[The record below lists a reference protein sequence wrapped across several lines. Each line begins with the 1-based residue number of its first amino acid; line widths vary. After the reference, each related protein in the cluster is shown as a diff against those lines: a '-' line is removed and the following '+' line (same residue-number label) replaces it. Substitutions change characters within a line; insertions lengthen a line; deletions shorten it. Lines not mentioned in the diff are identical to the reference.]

1 MPKKTAPA
9 VKTGSALDG
18 PSEAELFS
26 LAQSALLEVT
36 GEETFSTPPTL
47 THEEGVSSAHFPSA
61 MPGYPGW
68 SWTVALATIAGS
80 APTVLE
86 VELVPGDSA
95 LLSPEWVPWADR
107 MEEYLIQEKELKD
120 ALDTDSDV
128 DDDVDDDDD
137 DDDVDDDDDDV
148 DDFVEDV
155 DGVDI
160 DQLDIG
166 LEPALREVSGEA
178 TDEIDLTDMDDPD
191 SPEPAER

>member
-1 MPKKTAPA
+1 MPKKAAPA
-9 VKTGSALDG
+9 AKTGSGLDG
-18 PSEAELFS
+18 PSEAELLA

-47 THEEGVSSAHFPSA
+47 THEEGVSSAHFPST

-68 SWTVALATIAGS
+68 SWTVALANISGS

-86 VELVPGDSA
+86 VELVPGDAA

-107 MEEYLIQEKELKD
+107 MEEYLIHEKELKD
-120 ALDTDSDV
+120 ALDADSDV
-128 DDDVDDDDD
+128 D
-137 DDDVDDDDDDV
+137 DDDDDDV
-148 DDFVEDV
+148 DDFVDDV

-166 LEPALREVSGEA
+166 LDPAPREVSGES
-178 TDEIDLTDMDDPD
+178 TEVFDHIDVDDPD